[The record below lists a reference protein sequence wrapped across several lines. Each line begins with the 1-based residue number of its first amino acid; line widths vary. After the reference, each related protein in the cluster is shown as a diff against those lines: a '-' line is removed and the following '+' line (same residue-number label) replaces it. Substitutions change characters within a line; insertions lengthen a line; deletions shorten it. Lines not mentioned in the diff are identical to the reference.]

1 MFGKRRRAKQR
12 KEEEALAALMALLD
26 MEPDGRP
33 GPLLNLGGPTPS
45 AGPFRTPESG
55 SSNEAIETIGRG
67 EQLHEMFDVT
77 HEPRHLD
84 EAARLFTRVLRTAA
98 PGELRAAALNGLGK
112 CGWSRYERFGQRAD
126 IDQAVAHLRDAVA
139 AAPPYHPMGPACRA
153 NLTGALVTRW
163 SAATGPA
170 DLDEAIEEIRT
181 ALRLTSSGDPIRAS
195 RLNTLASVLKSKA
208 VAYQD
213 SSALSEA
220 IRTLEESLSLAR
232 AGGQPSGVTMAA
244 SNLAEALRMQHSWAA
259 DKDVRRLARAAD
271 LAREAVVGSAP
282 THPTWARFQ
291 SNLSLVLQDLYRARG
306 NLSDLTAA
314 VSASR
319 SALAVTPRSHPNRVE
334 RLAAHAAATRAE
346 FEHAAGLRHLSDPDA
361 LLMPLPEFLELTFS
375 QGLSKENRDR
385 LRASVRAAEEA
396 AAATPPGH
404 VMHGIIQTHL
414 ISARFAEAGLSGAS
428 KSTSPR
434 RLADD
439 IDSFAHDTTLALR
452 LRVHAA
458 RLLAALWMLKAMP
471 DSGAQAHRARQK
483 AQAAFDLAL
492 ELMPRLST
500 QSLPRGDR
508 ERQLGQSVGL
518 ARDAAACSL
527 SLLQP
532 DPYAALRQLEQGRGV
547 ILGQALDAR
556 TDVTE
561 LRVRHPRLAERYEEL
576 CRELDRPEA
585 ASFLP
590 PPLATN
596 VPLAADV
603 SHGAVPLAGGERHV
617 LAAQWDDL
625 IRTVRDTPGFSDFLQ
640 PPDPVRLAAEAGAHG
655 AVAVINVSALG
666 CHALLLQHG
675 HLRSLPLPR
684 VHYDDLLR
692 KSRSFTE
699 SLRKVTGTKLPLTE
713 QAAAQQDVVRTLAWL
728 WEAVAE
734 PVLGALGFTGAPLE
748 GRTPPRMWWVP
759 TGPLSVLPL
768 HAAGLPAT
776 PGANTLD
783 RVVSSYTTTVRELV
797 RARTRPSA
805 PTRRTL
811 AVALRHTPGAAELGR
826 AESETRALAQHLPV
840 ELTLTGPRANYQSV
854 LDALPRHTWAHIA
867 CHAVSAADADSG
879 GHLLLHDHSERLLT
893 TADIARLRLDHA
905 ELAYLSA
912 CDTLRGRDAL
922 ADEAIHITGAFHT
935 AGFTQV
941 IGTLWPVDDEEAAEI
956 ANHFYA
962 KVTTDPAFSSGSGA
976 QGAAHALHEAV
987 RVRREQN
994 PDTPTLWGAHVHY
1007 GA

>member
-1 MFGKRRRAKQR
+1 MFGKRGGKRRRAKQR
-12 KEEEALAALMALLD
+12 EEEEALAALMALFG
-26 MEPDGRP
+26 MESDGRP
-33 GPLLNLGGPTPS
+33 VPPLNLGGPTPS
-45 AGPFRTPESG
+45 AGPFRTPGSG
-55 SSNEAIETIGRG
+55 SSDEAIETIGRG

-84 EAARLFTRVLRTAA
+84 EAVRLFTRVLRTAE

-112 CGWSRYERFGQRAD
+112 CGWSRYERFGRRAD

-139 AAPPYHPMGPACRA
+139 AAPPYHPMVPACRA

-170 DLDEAIEEIRT
+170 DLDEAIEEIRA
-181 ALRLTSSGDPIRAS
+181 ALRDTSPGDPIRAS
-195 RLNTLASVLKSKA
+195 RLNTLAGALKSKA
-208 VAYQD
+208 EAYQD
-213 SSALSEA
+213 SSALGEA

-232 AGGQPSGVTMAA
+232 AGGRRSDVTMAA
-244 SNLAEALRMQHSWAA
+244 SNLAEALRMHHAWAR
-259 DKDVRRLARAAD
+259 DKDARTLARAAD
-271 LAREAVVGSAP
+271 LAREALAGTAP

-291 SNLSLVLQDLYRARG
+291 SNLSLVLQDLYRACGDLR
-306 NLSDLTAA
+306 DLTAA

-319 SALAVTPRSHPNRVE
+319 SALAATPRSHPNRVE

-361 LLMPLPEFLELTFS
+361 LLMPLPEFLKITFS
-375 QGLSKENRDR
+375 RGLSKENRDR
-385 LRASVRAAEEA
+385 LKASVRAAEEA

-414 ISARFAEAGLSGAS
+414 TSARFAQAGLTGTSR
-428 KSTSPR
+428 STSPR
-434 RLADD
+434 RLVDD
-439 IDSFAHDTTLALR
+439 IDSSAHDTTLAVR

-458 RLLAALWMLKAMP
+458 RMLAALWMLETMSDTGERA
-471 DSGAQAHRARQK
+471 DRARKK
-483 AQAAFDLAL
+483 AQTAFDLAL

-527 SLLQP
+527 SLLPP

-547 ILGQALDAR
+547 MLGQALDAR

-576 CRELDRPEA
+576 CRELDRPEV
-585 ASFLP
+585 ASFSP
-590 PPLATN
+590 P
-596 VPLAADV
+596 PLAADV
-603 SHGAVPLAGGERHV
+603 SHGAVPLAGGERHA
-617 LAAQWDDL
+617 LAAQWEDL
-625 IRTVRDTPGFSDFLQ
+625 IRTVRDTPGFSGFLQ

-675 HLRSLPLPR
+675 HLRALPLPR

-692 KSRSFTE
+692 KSGAFTE
-699 SLRKVTGTKLPLTE
+699 NLHKATGTGLPLTE
-713 QAAAQQDVVRTLAWL
+713 QAAAQQDIVRTLAWL

-734 PVLGALGFTGAPLE
+734 PVLGALGFTGAPPE

-759 TGPLSVLPL
+759 TGPLTVLPL
-768 HAAGLPAT
+768 HAAGLSAT

-797 RARTRPSA
+797 RTRARPSS

-840 ELTLTGPRANYQSV
+840 ELTLTGPRANYRSV
-854 LDALPRHTWAHIA
+854 LDALPHHTWAHIA

-879 GHLLLHDHSERLLT
+879 GHLLLHDHAERLLT
-893 TADIARLRLDHA
+893 TADIARLRLDQA

-922 ADEAIHITGAFHT
+922 ADEAMHITGAFHT

-956 ANHFYA
+956 AKDFYA
-962 KVTTDPAFSSGSGA
+962 NVTTDPDFSSGSGA
-976 QGAAHALHEAV
+976 LGAAHALHEAV
-987 RVRREQN
+987 RARREQN